1 MHRIISFAT
10 RLSVVKDDLLVNT
23 ITEVLKANDLRVVSM
38 TTQIAA
44 PDTPERVAK
53 ARRLAIKFH
62 DPSHNV
68 IVVPA
73 IEDCQWELPTCNVVQ
88 YSSRAKVSGR
98 AANDPGFVK
107 VSQNSILRISIN
119 IHCTAGELYS

>member
-1 MHRIISFAT
+1 MGHAVHCTLYEYSLGKLRNLAS
-10 RLSVVKDDLLVNT
+10 LVCC
-23 ITEVLKANDLRVVSM
+23 M
-38 TTQIAA
+38 M
-44 PDTPERVAK
+44 
-53 ARRLAIKFH
+53 
-62 DPSHNV
+62 
-68 IVVPA
+68 
-73 IEDCQWELPTCNVVQ
+73 

>member
-1 MHRIISFAT
+1 MT
-10 RLSVVKDDLLVNT
+10 RLSGSEVDRKSLCLVNGKYK
-23 ITEVLKANDLRVVSM
+23 VGW
-38 TTQIAA
+38 TTDKCIDAYHA
-44 PDTPERVAK
+44 
-53 ARRLAIKFH
+53 
-62 DPSHNV
+62 
-68 IVVPA
+68 
-73 IEDCQWELPTCNVVQ
+73 